1 MRPRLYVTFSLICF
15 SEVFYTAEKSN
26 NRSVPYLFF
35 FSFLSCFG
43 GEWHMWGIC
52 SLLKQIQLSVLQ
64 QSSWIWFCW
73 LAHLTT
79 TSPAFP
85 LSVWSHADWITQI
98 SGSWGKNNHTN
109 LADCMT
115 SRTCCS
121 RLSSCVLLCWPSTA
135 AKILFY
141 VTHRNSSLLSTLLS
155 KPQSCLHQQ
164 GFQLLYWPCLLP
176 QTATVALLYHILT
189 AKTQLLDDMKL
200 CDILLLHAAV
210 VP

>member
-1 MRPRLYVTFSLICF
+1 MLWWGMAYV
-15 SEVFYTAEKSN
+15 
-26 NRSVPYLFF
+26 RYLF
-35 FSFLSCFG
+35 STKTNTTKCASAVIMNLV
-43 GEWHMWGIC
+43 
-52 SLLKQIQLSVLQ
+52 LLTCTFDHYI
-64 QSSWIWFCW
+64 
-73 LAHLTT
+73 
-79 TSPAFP
+79 PAFP
-85 LSVWSHADWITQI
+85 LFVWSHADWITQI

-121 RLSSCVLLCWPSTA
+121 RLSSCVLLRWPSTA

-141 VTHRNSSLLSTLLS
+141 VTHRNGSLLSILLS

-176 QTATVALLYHILT
+176 QTATVPLLYHILT